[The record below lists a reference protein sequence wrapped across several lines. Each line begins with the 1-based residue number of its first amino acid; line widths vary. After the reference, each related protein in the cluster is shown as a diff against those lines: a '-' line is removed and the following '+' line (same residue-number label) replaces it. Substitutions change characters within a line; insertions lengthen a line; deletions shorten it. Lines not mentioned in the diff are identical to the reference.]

1 MAKVAN
7 MMTGDKL
14 FRIGFPTPNVKVLKT
29 KSTKSKV
36 KSEVDRRGRIK

>member
-36 KSEVDRRGRIK
+36 KSEADRRGRIK